1 MRCYI
6 ADADRYDDLTYI
18 KDGIDIVLDFIG
30 NNSGFCNKD
39 FVLSDDLNAY
49 VTNEETFN
57 WWHNLIEC
65 YQHVDRVILKLT
77 EETGDDIEQILYD
90 SKVFYSDYITLP
102 AAVLRELEKLYGK
115 EKLL

>member
-39 FVLSDDLNAY
+39 FVFSDDLNAY
-49 VTNEETFN
+49 VTNEETFD
-57 WWHNLIEC
+57 WWYDRIED
-65 YQHVDRVILKLT
+65 YQYLDRVILKLT
-77 EETGDDIEQILYD
+77 EETGDGIEQILYD
-90 SKVFYSDYITLP
+90 SKVFYSDYISLP